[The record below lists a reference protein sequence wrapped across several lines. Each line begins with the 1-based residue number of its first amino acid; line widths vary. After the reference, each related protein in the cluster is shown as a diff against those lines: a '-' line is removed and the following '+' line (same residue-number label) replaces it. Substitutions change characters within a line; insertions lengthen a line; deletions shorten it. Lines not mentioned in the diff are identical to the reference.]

1 MYIYISSCWNWKRT
15 GNDVPW
21 KKNKHYDVCFSD
33 QYKKNDFTNRRYI
46 LQNMEK
52 SLGEFFTIL
61 NLDCIF
67 YSLTILPDSHVD
79 IKWDRL
85 APQDY
90 ETPPTGTNRINLR
103 IHKTTDQKSRQY
115 FLDAYQHFG
124 ALEWRGFRFG
134 RCTHYEVKTSC
145 VDEPWF
151 DAIFYFDNGE
161 QLIIRH
167 INNHVFLVLQDFFT
181 GFLFI

>member
-85 APQDY
+85 APR
-90 ETPPTGTNRINLR
+90 TMRHHPPAQTGSTYGSTRRRTRNRDNIFWMPTNILGRWNGGGSALVVAP
-103 IHKTTDQKSRQY
+103 TTR
-115 FLDAYQHFG
+115 
-124 ALEWRGFRFG
+124 
-134 RCTHYEVKTSC
+134 
-145 VDEPWF
+145 
-151 DAIFYFDNGE
+151 
-161 QLIIRH
+161 
-167 INNHVFLVLQDFFT
+167 
-181 GFLFI
+181 